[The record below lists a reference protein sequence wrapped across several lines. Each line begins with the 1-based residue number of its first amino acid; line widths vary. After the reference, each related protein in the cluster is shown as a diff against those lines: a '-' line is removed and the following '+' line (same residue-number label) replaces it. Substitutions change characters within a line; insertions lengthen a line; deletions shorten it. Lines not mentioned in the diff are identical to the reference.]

1 MNEKNHKLLLN
12 IFMFFGII
20 ICFLSIA
27 IFADASNQD
36 IYLYLI
42 PIVCVFLF
50 GFILSI
56 LMFRVLR
63 VTGTKDNKELFIQ
76 PQKVT
81 NIEEPDANSEEVAST
96 CEHST
101 NIDNKKYD
109 IDIRDIQTTFLKTEE
124 RLTLEIKSL
133 GKRANLNLI
142 IGSAIAV
149 IGWGVLVWFIFELR
163 IKEYFGWQL
172 LNAFVP
178 RLTMVIMIETFSFF
192 FLKLYRESIDRIKYY
207 QNEITNVELKK
218 IAVQTLCLEGQS
230 TKQSTLIIEKLIST
244 ERNALL
250 KNGDSTIE
258 LEKLKIDSYSTMNIV
273 KSLQDLGV
281 LITNN
286 PQK

>member
-1 MNEKNHKLLLN
+1 
-12 IFMFFGII
+12 MFFGII